1 MRSVAPG
8 ATSASVRA
16 GYQRQRPDR
25 EGAAAGTVSGGVR
38 RQTESPRTS
47 DTPRHR

>member
-1 MRSVAPG
+1 MRSAAPG

-16 GYQRQRPDR
+16 GLQRQRPDR
-25 EGAAAGTVSGGVR
+25 EGAAAGPVIGGVR